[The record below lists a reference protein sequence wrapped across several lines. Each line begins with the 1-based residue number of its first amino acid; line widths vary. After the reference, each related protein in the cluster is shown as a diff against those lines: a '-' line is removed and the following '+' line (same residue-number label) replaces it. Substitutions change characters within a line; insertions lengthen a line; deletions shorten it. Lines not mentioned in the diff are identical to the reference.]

1 MAGRLTRGPG
11 RRTCVDCG
19 SNGPTWASVNLGGFM
34 CITCSG
40 IHRSLGVHISKV
52 RSISLDTWL
61 PEQVAF
67 VQRMGNAQANQYW
80 EAELPPGFRR
90 PKDGEQRQLADFI
103 RSKYSSKAFARKIRG
118 ALVVRRPLH

>member
-1 MAGRLTRGPG
+1 M
-11 RRTCVDCG
+11 DCG
-19 SNGPTWASVNLGGFM
+19 SNGPTWASVNLGVFM

-67 VQRMGNAQANQYW
+67 VQRKGNARANQYW

-103 RSKYSSKAFARKIRG
+103 RSKYSSKAFARRG
-118 ALVVRRPLH
+118 APPPTTGAWR

>member
-19 SNGPTWASVNLGGFM
+19 SNGPTWASVNLGVFM

-80 EAELPPGFRR
+80 EAAIKRGVKPSTKSSRSEKEL
-90 PKDGEQRQLADFI
+90 FI
-103 RSKYSSKAFARKIRG
+103 FSKYVSKSYISHNSSEVEKLI
-118 ALVVRRPLH
+118 